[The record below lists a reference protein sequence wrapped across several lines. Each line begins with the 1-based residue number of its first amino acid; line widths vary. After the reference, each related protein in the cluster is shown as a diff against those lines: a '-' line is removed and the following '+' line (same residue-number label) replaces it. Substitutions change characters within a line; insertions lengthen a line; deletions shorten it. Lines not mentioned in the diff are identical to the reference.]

1 MHLQK
6 EYISKER
13 FLKQIM
19 KTKRQ
24 KQDEFVYIKIKIP
37 SQQ

>member
-19 KTKRQ
+19 KTKS
-24 KQDEFVYIKIKIP
+24 KNKMNLFTLK
-37 SQQ
+37 